1 VIALRRKNQVMN
13 KNGISV
19 LSATK
24 KWDLYVIIPSPNGR
38 LTDSYANIVG
48 IRETTRRFND
58 GHI

>member
-1 VIALRRKNQVMN
+1 MK

-24 KWDLYVIIPSPNGR
+24 KWGLYVIIPSPNGR

-48 IRETTRRFND
+48 IRETRRRFNY
-58 GHI
+58 GYI